1 MDFAITLSRYV
12 DLHGDSRVDPQ
23 KFSINNRADV
33 FYYNKVSNCLL
44 SLVDASH
51 KLKFMCLSAYWQW
64 KLTNE
69 RENISAVIVK
79 YSLAQ
84 SGNTEMPVIVEYIP
98 IAKKINSWDHIL
110 KTDRDKTRYFINAN
124 QNYFTEDAWK
134 QATNYLLSVV
144 PSCGRLLLK
153 SQEYSLHFLMP
164 RNHFLPFL
172 SPSASPCSPF
182 GKSGQL
188 SNSSRTPSPSLRT
201 AKRSVTQTLLHCTV
215 LNIKNVDYWVRAMG
229 NQVGSGASLVW
240 FHVVFLR
247 RIFARISINE

>member
-1 MDFAITLSRYV
+1 MAIAEWIRRLLWQFLT
-12 DLHGDSRVDPQ
+12 
-23 KFSINNRADV
+23 KFSVNNRADV